1 MDIIS
6 RKAILRQLLAEKRA
20 SKDRAEDEAD
30 RVRMRISHEVPV
42 YADLSGTISR
52 ILVDASRRVLDDPDH
67 ARELSEQAQRQVRPA
82 S

>member
-30 RVRMRISHEVPV
+30 RVRMRIS
-42 YADLSGTISR
+42 
-52 ILVDASRRVLDDPDH
+52 
-67 ARELSEQAQRQVRPA
+67 Q
-82 S
+82 